1 MTLDER
7 RRKDQLR
14 AKTKRK
20 DRRRYSVRFQ
30 SPILPEDLLTL
41 EICTHIDPET
51 GERTW
56 ESLDTWGRKNGSR

>member
-7 RRKDQLR
+7 RRRAQLR
-14 AKTKRK
+14 PWTRGW
-20 DRRRYSVRFQ
+20 DDYVIRFT
-30 SPILPEDLLTL
+30 SPIKPDDIGQL